1 MVTIVLLVIWVC
13 GTVPKHEDRIINIC
27 AKKKIPNLQFHFFLQ
42 TFVTSLQILIYKKPV
57 PIVVVDGTV
66 LVATIG
72 ATVAAATG
80 VTGLKMGFCGQQNI
94 FISVTVL
101 RGYSLLLQTAI
112 KKQ

>member
-1 MVTIVLLVIWVC
+1 M
-13 GTVPKHEDRIINIC
+13 K
-27 AKKKIPNLQFHFFLQ
+27 
-42 TFVTSLQILIYKKPV
+42 LI

-80 VTGLKMGFCGQQNI
+80 VTVLKMGFCWRKKKREM
-94 FISVTVL
+94 ISVTVL
-101 RGYSLLLQTAI
+101 NDFLLLFLTII